1 MVHRRAPRLSSNGL
15 SAPTRITGMTRRRQ
29 SLVLLITALA
39 LAGCAGDPAGA
50 PSPSAPASRSTPTA
64 APPVPSPPAAPSTTP
79 TPQASP
85 PKPKPKPNPISVE
98 ALIEKTYDGRD
109 LKLGRQ
115 LGSTSAYKRYL
126 VSYRGDGLRLTGV
139 MNVPTGKGPFP
150 VLVLNH
156 GYIDPDVY
164 VAGQGMLRE
173 NDYLARR
180 GFVTLHVD
188 YRGHA
193 GSDDD
198 SDVDY
203 ELRLPYAV
211 DTLNAVKAVKSS
223 TLEFLDR
230 DRVGM
235 MGRSMGGNVTM
246 NALVAQPGLVDAA
259 VLYAT
264 TSSLAAE
271 NYNQFSRRNA
281 DREGTQ
287 RRIERTYGLPED
299 NERFWLAASPR
310 PYVSRVSVPV
320 LLHHG
325 DADDTCPP
333 RWARAFTRALDR
345 AGKDVTLLTYP
356 GQGHRMEGAAFA
368 RSIDRTADFFEKNLR

>member
-1 MVHRRAPRLSSNGL
+1 M
-15 SAPTRITGMTRRRQ
+15 
-29 SLVLLITALA
+29 
-39 LAGCAGDPAGA
+39 
-50 PSPSAPASRSTPTA
+50 
-64 APPVPSPPAAPSTTP
+64 
-79 TPQASP
+79 
-85 PKPKPKPNPISVE
+85 E
-98 ALIEKTYDGRD
+98 ALIQRKYDGRD
-109 LKLGRQ
+109 LRLGRQ
-115 LGSTSAYKRYL
+115 IGSTSEYKRYL
-126 VSYRGDGLRLTGV
+126 ISYRGDGLRLTGV

-198 SDVDY
+198 REVDY

-211 DTLNAVKAVKSS
+211 DTLNAVQAVKSS
-223 TLEFLDR
+223 KLKFLDG

-264 TSSLAAE
+264 TSSLAEE
-271 NYNQFSRRNA
+271 NWDQFSRRSA
-281 DREGTQ
+281 DRQGTN
-287 RRIERTYGLPED
+287 RRIARTYGLPED
-299 NERFWLAASPR
+299 NPEFWLAASPR
-310 PYVSRVSVPV
+310 PYVGRVSVPV

-325 DADDTCPP
+325 DEDDTCPP
-333 RWARAFTRALDR
+333 RWARSFTSAMEKAR
-345 AGKDVTLLTYP
+345 KDVTLLTYP

-368 RSIDRTADFFEKNLR
+368 RSIDRTADFFDKHLT